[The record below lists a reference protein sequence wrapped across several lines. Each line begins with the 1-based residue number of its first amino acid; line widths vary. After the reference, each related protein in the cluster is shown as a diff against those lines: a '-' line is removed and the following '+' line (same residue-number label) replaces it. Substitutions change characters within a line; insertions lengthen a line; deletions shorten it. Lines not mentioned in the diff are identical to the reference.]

1 MGDAAR
7 AHADAVKAEIM
18 KGNYAVFKGPLADN
32 KGNQV
37 ITSGTSYPETA
48 IQLES
53 MNFLVQGVQGSLG

>member
-1 MGDAAR
+1 
-7 AHADAVKAEIM
+7 M